1 MITSPKRRSP
11 KATIPKVAVERAMLV
26 LQQLPPKPQP
36 TPATSITA
44 TSKRSS
50 RASASVNPLVKSTR
64 SSTKNS
70 IVAALNA
77 TAIAEKKA
85 FLNRKIKD
93 VISVLLD
100 DSPPQ
105 IKKTRKTKT

>member
-1 MITSPKRRSP
+1 MITTPKRRSP
-11 KATIPKVAVERAMLV
+11 KATIPKIAIERATLV
-26 LQQLPPKPQP
+26 LQQLPPKPKP
-36 TPATSITA
+36 ISSTA
-44 TSKRSS
+44 AKRE
-50 RASASVNPLVKSTR
+50 RASAHAAKPPR
-64 SSTKNS
+64 SAGKTS

-100 DSPPQ
+100 ESPPK
-105 IKKTRKTKT
+105 KKTRKTKK